1 MAARL
6 VQPGVQTRKILE
18 LLKTRPMTR
27 DELWNE
33 TKDVIKSKT
42 HCKKILRG
50 LAVDNRVIPFL
61 PLGKVYN
68 KDNFSFKLN
77 PHLFDKNFPREHEER
92 KLQKKIA
99 REACKPKLQ
108 RTNETV
114 VNELLKSESN

>member
-1 MAARL
+1 MATRL

-18 LLKTRPMTR
+18 LLKARSLTR
-27 DELWNE
+27 DEIWNE

-50 LAVDNRVIPFL
+50 LAVNNRVIPFL

-77 PHLFDKNFPREHEER
+77 PHMFEKNFPRENEQL
-92 KLQKKIA
+92 KMQKKLA
-99 REACKPKLQ
+99 REACKPKSQ
-108 RTNETV
+108 RTDV
-114 VNELLKSESN
+114 VNELLKSN